1 MDRCGIACVWILFV
15 LQCNT
20 QKCLIRV
27 FWALLVSLAKEAG
40 NIEGSTE
47 AAEFSASRVQRCL
60 TVYLPNFAPALGVP
74 GVEKAQRNRFDGRP
88 TLSASQGNAIHP
100 SAPPLSLHNWDKERF
115 LSILWHCSVF
125 FVPHHLPSQNWNS
138 VSQRCCYP
146 YSAVSGQLR
155 RLSSFGFDSL
165 PCTPCL
171 FIHGFKSKI
180 LTVTKTGFT
189 R

>member
-115 LSILWHCSVF
+115 
-125 FVPHHLPSQNWNS
+125 FVYFVALLCLFRSPSPPFTKLELCEPKMLLPI
-138 VSQRCCYP
+138 
-146 YSAVSGQLR
+146 
-155 RLSSFGFDSL
+155 LSSFRTAEKVELIWVWFSPLHPL
-165 PCTPCL
+165 PIYPW
-171 FIHGFKSKI
+171 I
-180 LTVTKTGFT
+180 
-189 R
+189 